1 MIKED
6 IAVVVK
12 IVVDQVV
19 PGPDV
24 VEDKE
29 VAKVTN

>member
-19 PGPDV
+19 LDV